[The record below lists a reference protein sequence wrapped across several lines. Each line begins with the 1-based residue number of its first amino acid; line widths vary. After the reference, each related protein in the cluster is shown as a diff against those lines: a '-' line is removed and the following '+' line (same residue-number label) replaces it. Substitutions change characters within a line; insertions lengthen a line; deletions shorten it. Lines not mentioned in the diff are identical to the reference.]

1 MDQNYEILLTE
12 KNELERALAT
22 VQDILYKTTTEK
34 EQIHK
39 VLQDFKSHFEIIKSE
54 CSQQQK
60 RLVEE
65 ITKRKEVEQQCEMR
79 LNDMRRAIESK

>member
-1 MDQNYEILLTE
+1 MDQNYELLLTE
-12 KNELERALAT
+12 KNDLERALAT
-22 VQDILYKTTTEK
+22 VQEILYKTTTEK

-39 VLQDFKSHFEIIKSE
+39 VLQDFKQHFEIIKSE

-65 ITKRKEVEQQCEMR
+65 ITKRKEVEQ
-79 LNDMRRAIESK
+79 